1 MLDLYV
7 YIPLFS
13 FHDWLFLDNINKDGS
28 STQPSNTDVSCKLP
42 LKTKELQILVIQ
54 MYPLLLATR
63 PRPDH
68 PLIYLDRHKAVT
80 LNQLRKAVPRRNN
93 IGIRK

>member
-42 LKTKELQILVIQ
+42 LKKKRASNISHPNVPTVVSHAAQ
-54 MYPLLLATR
+54 TR
-63 PRPDH
+63 PSSNV
-68 PLIYLDRHKAVT
+68 LGQT
-80 LNQLRKAVPRRNN
+80 
-93 IGIRK
+93 